1 MVKVDISVKTDKET
15 ITKPTNSA
23 EPIVLNIDDGK
34 VKGDPDQITITPDTK
49 QGGLRFNWLT
59 DPRVTKTVIQYK
71 VKGASKWESKSGTSY
86 VESVT
91 AGYKEKAAHRVEI
104 TGLPKGQ

>member
-1 MVKVDISVKTDKET
+1 M
-15 ITKPTNSA
+15 
-23 EPIVLNIDDGK
+23 
-34 VKGDPDQITITPDTK
+34 
-49 QGGLRFNWLT
+49 
-59 DPRVTKTVIQYK
+59 IQYK

-104 TGLPKGQ
+104 TGLTPSAEYVYRVGDGGEFMSEEKSFTAPKSADDKNFKVIFYSDRSPSPLRTT